1 MFSGIF
7 LDSGNIR
14 EYCAAWNYCL
24 IHNYLSCVLPTQ
36 VRYSVMGL
44 QMKSNLL
51 SVGVLS
57 VNGLY
62 SQIYD
67 EIYCDQNK
75 YNEILVE
82 FGDSDKYKVISI

>member
-1 MFSGIF
+1 
-7 LDSGNIR
+7 
-14 EYCAAWNYCL
+14 
-24 IHNYLSCVLPTQ
+24 
-36 VRYSVMGL
+36 MGL

-51 SVGVLS
+51 MVGVLS